1 MERKSTMRRRLAITL
16 GSALLATMLVI
27 PAASAK
33 NTPNPFETPNL
44 PGCRGNI
51 NATINHDSGDNNGNP
66 SDKDSSG
73 PGYFFRDGQEFKAA
87 LAGVRAAF
95 CE

>member
-1 MERKSTMRRRLAITL
+1 MRRRITTTL
-16 GSALLATMLVI
+16 TGVLLAMMLLV

-33 NTPNPFETPNL
+33 NTPNPFETPDL
-44 PGCRGNI
+44 PGCRGNV

-73 PGYFFRDGQEFKAA
+73 PGYFFRDGQAFKAA
-87 LAGVRAAF
+87 LAGVRAEI
-95 CE
+95 CG

>member
-1 MERKSTMRRRLAITL
+1 MRRRITTTL
-16 GSALLATMLVI
+16 TGVLLAMMLLV

-33 NTPNPFETPNL
+33 NTPNPMETENL

-51 NATINHDSGDNNGNP
+51 NATFNHQSEGDPNP
-66 SDKDSSG
+66 TDKDSKG
-73 PGYFFRDGQEFKAA
+73 PGYWFRDGQAFKAA
-87 LAGVRAAF
+87 LAGARAEF